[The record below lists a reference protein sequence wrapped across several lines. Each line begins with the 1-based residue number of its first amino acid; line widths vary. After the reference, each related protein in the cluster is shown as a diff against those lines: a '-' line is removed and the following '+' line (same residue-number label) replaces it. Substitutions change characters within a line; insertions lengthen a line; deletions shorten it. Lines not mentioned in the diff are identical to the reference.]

1 MQDAIVLPPHPPWL
15 MMVNRGNM
23 EGYYLAQKRL
33 FPGDLQ
39 ERIKKFSDWTPP

>member
-33 FPGDLQ
+33 FPGGLQ